1 MRVGSLT
8 SLSSKSGD
16 NKFSKKKTHKLLSR
30 CFICYDKRRSMCQT
44 YTGVNRLDWVD
55 EHERCK
61 FLNFSALCDTRLP
74 QFWFSPKKKNRS
86 GGKISLE
93 QYFVRT
99 IYVNHSISSSVN
111 IVTKLWAVKMQFHP
125 LILFCFALTQTTNY
139 LLTKSWCHM
148 THTNIYT
155 LHLFWI
161 SLLNLVF
168 KFSEKK
174 ESKCAIEPNIP
185 VLDPN
190 MTEYCIQWSRRDIR
204 VEDNGM
210 VFISVYTVARDVP
223 HSHYVHPCKFFSEC
237 IGQKL

>member
-1 MRVGSLT
+1 
-8 SLSSKSGD
+8 
-16 NKFSKKKTHKLLSR
+16 
-30 CFICYDKRRSMCQT
+30 
-44 YTGVNRLDWVD
+44 VD

-74 QFWFSPKKKNRS
+74 QFWFSPKKNRS

-99 IYVNHSISSSVN
+99 IYVNYSISSSVN
-111 IVTKLWAVKMQFHP
+111 IVTKLSAVKMQFHP
-125 LILFCFALTQTTNY
+125 LILFCFALPQTTNY
-139 LLTKSWCHM
+139 LFNKILMPHEYM

-161 SLLNLVF
+161 FLLNLVF

-185 VLDPN
+185 VLDPD
-190 MTEYCIQWSRRDIR
+190 MTGYCIQ
-204 VEDNGM
+204 
-210 VFISVYTVARDVP
+210 
-223 HSHYVHPCKFFSEC
+223 
-237 IGQKL
+237 